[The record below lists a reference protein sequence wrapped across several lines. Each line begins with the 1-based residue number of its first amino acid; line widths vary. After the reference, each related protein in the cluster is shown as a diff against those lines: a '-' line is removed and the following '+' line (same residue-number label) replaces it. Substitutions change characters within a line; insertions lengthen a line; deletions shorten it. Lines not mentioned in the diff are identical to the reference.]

1 MDKHVEIIERALI
14 VHITERMQKGHYDPK
29 YHLPQ
34 KVAQTILRGKGNVD
48 RCLFWTDLANTIQLM
63 GGSVIRE
70 DIRSV
75 CHSGFTD
82 PSLSQGSLDF
92 IQALKNVAKHSI
104 KVDLERFM

>member
-14 VHITERMQKGHYDPK
+14 VHITERIQEGHYDPR

-34 KVAQTILRGKGNVD
+34 EVAQTILRGKGNVD
-48 RCLFWTDLANTIQLM
+48 RCLFWTGLVQTIQLM
-63 GGSVIRE
+63 GGSVSRE
-70 DIRSV
+70 HISSV
-75 CHSGFTD
+75 CRLGFTD
-82 PSLSQGSLDF
+82 PSLSQSSLDF